1 MALTLQTPDN
11 DDESWLAEINT
22 TPLVDVMLVLLII
35 FLLTVP
41 VVSASVNLKLPV
53 QSAQSQDTSGDYVI
67 ISIDANGNLAL
78 NNTPAATLQD
88 LSTALGVVGN
98 NTDRV
103 QLHIRADGA
112 APYLSVAPII
122 DMAQGLG
129 WAKISLLTEQSS
141 QDRAAQLQTQLQV
154 QTQKQVQRAKP

>member
-1 MALTLQTPDN
+1 MALSLQNPDAS
-11 DDESWLAEINT
+11 DDEGWLAEINT

-53 QSAQSQDTSGDYVI
+53 QTAQSQDTSGDYLL
-67 ISIDANGNLAL
+67 ISIDARGNLAL
-78 NNTPAATLQD
+78 NNTPAANVQE
-88 LSTALGVVGN
+88 LSSALSVVGSDTN
-98 NTDRV
+98 RV

-112 APYLSVAPII
+112 APYSSVAPVI

-129 WAKISLLTEQSS
+129 WAKISLLTEQQP
-141 QDRAAQLQTQLQV
+141 QDRAAQMQM
-154 QTQKQVQRAKP
+154 QRTKP